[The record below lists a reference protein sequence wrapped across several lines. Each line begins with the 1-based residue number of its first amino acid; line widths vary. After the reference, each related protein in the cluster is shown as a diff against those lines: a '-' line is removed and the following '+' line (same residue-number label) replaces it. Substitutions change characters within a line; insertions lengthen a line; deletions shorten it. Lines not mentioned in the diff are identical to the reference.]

1 MPAERSGR
9 TKGASQPG
17 AQSPGHALDGARLS
31 SLGKK
36 GTEKMHDLGRTRRPL
51 SRKYRLS
58 AAMTALALAQGAPAL
73 AQETAAAAD
82 RSEAAPADQI
92 VVTGTRVVRDGF
104 QSPTPLTVLSREDIQ
119 NQSPTNNLADFV
131 NQIPALAGSTRPA
144 NSRLAIS
151 SGLAGVN
158 TMNLRNLGEVRT
170 LVLLDGRRSVGSTI
184 TGLVDINTFPQS
196 LVKSVEIVTGG
207 ASAAYGSDAVAGV
220 VNYVLDKE
228 YEGLKL
234 DADIGITD
242 KGDGFNYSFSGAVGK
257 SFAGGRGHILFAG
270 EYAHRDGIF
279 EVDRDWNQRGY
290 RTLQNP
296 NYTDANGQPRNLV
309 VYGAGTWNSTPGG
322 IIRSQI
328 GGSGLRGIYFDQ
340 GGVAKQ
346 YQFGTLTDSSQTM
359 GGDWQVND
367 TSRRIGLDATDDRR
381 GVFGRLSYE
390 LADWIEVFGEASY
403 NWNKTL
409 FNAGPQAAT
418 MTLTGDNAYLIQ
430 ALGSAAL
437 AGVTSVTLGTSAA
450 DLPYRKNNSTRET
463 QRYTVG
469 AGGEFQMFGNKAVW
483 DAHVQYGQTNTHELL
498 RDIMDNTRIALATD
512 AVFAPAGNALGVPT
526 GTIVCRS
533 TLTAPTNGCIP
544 LSRLGIGVANPAAI
558 EWVLGDPYRD
568 QKFKQTVA
576 GANLSMSPFATWA
589 GDVSVAIGAE
599 YRKEEVSGFV
609 PTEFQAGWSVGNF
622 RPTFGSYNVKE
633 AYLETVVPLGLGAE
647 FNGAARV
654 TDYSTSGTVTTWKAG
669 LTWQPIDDIR
679 LRATRSRDIRAPNL
693 NELFQTGTSRTNSFS
708 TGSAYG
714 TYAGKSFRELTT
726 GNLALKPEKA
736 DTLTLGAVVQPRFL
750 PGLSFSV
757 DWFRTKVSG
766 AINQFFADD
775 IARRCTEGL
784 QSFCDALVANPRAG
798 NTGEPD
804 YLVSASP
811 FNFARIKVRGID
823 YEASYRVPLDQI
835 FEDSSSN
842 LTLRATATNYLEN
855 LVDNGVSVPVDS
867 VGQNSGQ
874 LSGTPDWI
882 FRLSATFDT
891 PDYTIS
897 AVGRGV
903 SSGTYNNTYIVC
915 TTGCPPSTAANPTI
929 NDNHI
934 NGTFYTDLNF
944 AAKVKLGG
952 SDGQLFFN
960 ITNLFDK
967 DPILL
972 PESGLSANSTFS
984 DLLGRTFRVG
994 VRFKTN

>member
-1 MPAERSGR
+1 MRDFRRIRRSFGR
-9 TKGASQPG
+9 SHG
-17 AQSPGHALDGARLS
+17 
-31 SLGKK
+31 LG
-36 GTEKMHDLGRTRRPL
+36 L
-51 SRKYRLS
+51 
-58 AAMTALALAQGAPAL
+58 AMTALALVHGAPAL
-73 AQETAAAAD
+73 AQD
-82 RSEAAPADQI
+82 SAAPQQGVEADAPDSQI
-92 VVTGTRVVRDGF
+92 VVTGTRIIRNGF
-104 QSPTPLTVLSREDIQ
+104 QSPTPLTVMTQEDIE
-119 NQSPTNNLADFV
+119 NQSPTNNIADFV
-131 NQIPALAGSTRPA
+131 NQIPALAGSTRPS

-220 VNYVLDKE
+220 VNYVLDKTF
-228 YEGLKL
+228 EGIKVE
-234 DADIGITD
+234 ADSGITD

-257 SFAGGRGHILFAG
+257 SFAGGRGRILLAG

-279 EVDRDWNQRGY
+279 EVDRDWNQLGY
-290 RTLQNP
+290 RTV
-296 NYTDANGQPRNLV
+296 ANTAAAIAAGGPANLV
-309 VYGAGTWNSTPGG
+309 VRGAGTWNATPGS
-322 IIRSQI
+322 IIRSQV
-328 GGSGLRGIYFDQ
+328 GGSTALRGTYFDQ
-340 GGVAKQ
+340 GGVARQ
-346 YQFGTLTDSSQTM
+346 YQFGSLTDSSQTV
-359 GGDWQVND
+359 GGDWAIND

-381 GVFGRLSYE
+381 GVYGRLSYE
-390 LADWIEVFGEASY
+390 LADWIGVYGEASY

-409 FNAGPQAAT
+409 FNSGPQAAT
-418 MTLTGDNAYLIQ
+418 FTLTADNAYLIQ

-437 AGVTSVTLGTSAA
+437 AGVTNVTLGTSAA
-450 DLPYRKNNSTRET
+450 DMPYRKNNSSREV
-463 QRYTVG
+463 QRYTIG
-469 AGGEFQMFGNKAVW
+469 AGGEFQMFGNKAIW
-483 DAHVQYGQTNTHELL
+483 DAYAQYGQTDTHELL
-498 RDIMDNTRIALATD
+498 RDIMNTSRLALATD
-512 AVFAPAGNALGVPT
+512 AVFAPAGNALGVAA

-533 TLTAPTNGCIP
+533 TLTSPTNGCIP
-544 LSRLGIGVANPAAI
+544 LNRLGVGVANPAAV

-568 QKFKQTVA
+568 QRFKQTVA
-576 GANLSMSPFATWA
+576 GVNLSMTPFATWA
-589 GDVSVAIGAE
+589 GDVSVAVGGE
-599 YRKEEVSGFV
+599 YRKEEVSGYV
-609 PTEFQAGWSVGNF
+609 PIEYQSGWSVGNF

-679 LRATRSRDIRAPNL
+679 LRGTRSRDIRAPNL
-693 NELFQTGTSRTNSFS
+693 NELFQSGTSRTNTFS

-714 TYAGKSFRELTT
+714 QYAGATFRELTT

-736 DTLTLGAVVQPRFL
+736 DTLTLGAVLQPRFL
-750 PGLSFSV
+750 PGFSFSV
-757 DWFRTKVSG
+757 DWFRTKVSD
-766 AINQFFADD
+766 AISQFFADD

-784 QSFCDALVANPRAG
+784 QSFCDAIV
-798 NTGEPD
+798 PD
-804 YLVSASP
+804 PDGVRDYFVSASP
-811 FNFARIKVRGID
+811 FNFAKVKVRGID

-835 FEDSSSN
+835 FNSSSSN
-842 LTLRATATNYLEN
+842 LTLRGTATNYLEN
-855 LVDNGVSVPVDS
+855 LVDNGVSVAVDT

-874 LSGTPDWI
+874 TSGTPEWI

-891 PDYTIS
+891 PSYSIT

-903 SSGTYNNTYIVC
+903 SSGTYNNTYVVC
-915 TTGCPPSTAANPTI
+915 TSACPTSTAANPTI
-929 NDNHI
+929 NSNHI
-934 NGTFYTDLNF
+934 DGTFYTDLNF
-944 AAKVKLGG
+944 TAKIKVGG

-984 DLLGRTFRVG
+984 DLLGRAFRVG

>member
-1 MPAERSGR
+1 MSDYRRFHRSFNPRHGIGLAMSALAIVHASPAM
-9 TKGASQPG
+9 
-17 AQSPGHALDGARLS
+17 AQDGAAPQ
-31 SLGKK
+31 
-36 GTEKMHDLGRTRRPL
+36 D
-51 SRKYRLS
+51 
-58 AAMTALALAQGAPAL
+58 APA
-73 AQETAAAAD
+73 A
-82 RSEAAPADQI
+82 SIDQI
-92 VVTGTRVVRDGF
+92 IVTGSRVIRDGF
-104 QSPTPLTVLSREDIQ
+104 QSPTPLTVMTQEDIQ
-119 NQSPTNNLADFV
+119 NQSPTNNIADFV

-220 VNYVLDKE
+220 VNYVLDKK
-228 YEGLKL
+228 YDGFKV
-234 DADIGITD
+234 DADTGISD
-242 KGDGFNYSFSGAVGK
+242 EGDGYNYSFSGAFGT
-257 SFAGGRGHILFAG
+257 SFADGRGHVLIAG

-279 EVDRDWNQRGY
+279 AVDRDWNQQGY
-290 RTLQNP
+290 RTLANP
-296 NYTDANGQPRNLV
+296 NYTATNGQPANLV
-309 VYGAGTWNSTPGG
+309 VRGAGTWNTTPGG
-322 IIRSQI
+322 IIRSQV
-328 GGSGLRGIYFDQ
+328 GGSTALRGTYFDQ
-340 GGVAKQ
+340 GGATKQ

-359 GGDWQVND
+359 GGDWQIND

-390 LADWIEVFGEASY
+390 LADWIEVYGEASY

-409 FNAGPQAAT
+409 FNSGPQTAT
-418 MTLTGDNAYLIQ
+418 FTLAGDNAYLVQ
-430 ALGSAAL
+430 ALGNAAL

-450 DLPYRKNNSTRET
+450 DLPYRKNNSSREV

-469 AGGEFQMFGNKAVW
+469 AGGEFQMFGNRAVW
-483 DAHVQYGQTNTHELL
+483 DGYVQYGQTDTHELL
-498 RDIMDNTRIALATD
+498 RDIMNTSRLALATD
-512 AVFAPAGNALGVPT
+512 AVFAPAGNTLGVAA

-533 TLTAPTNGCIP
+533 TLTSPGNGCVP
-544 LSRLGIGVANPAAI
+544 LNRLGVGVANQAAVD
-558 EWVLGDPYRD
+558 WVLGDPYRD
-568 QKFKQTVA
+568 QTFKQTVA
-576 GANLSMSPFATWA
+576 GINLSTTPFATWA
-589 GDVSVAIGAE
+589 GDVSVAIGGE
-599 YRKEEVSGFV
+599 YRKEQVSGSV
-609 PTEFQAGWSVGNF
+609 PVEYQTGWSVGNF
-622 RPTFGSYNVKE
+622 LPTFGSYNVKE
-633 AYLETVVPLGLGAE
+633 AYLETVVPLGLGVE

-669 LTWQPIDDIR
+669 LTWRPIDDIL
-679 LRATRSRDIRAPNL
+679 LRGTRSRDIRAPNL
-693 NELFQTGTSRTNSFS
+693 NELFQSGTSRTNTFS

-714 TYAGKSFRELTT
+714 DYAGKNFREVTT

-736 DTLTLGAVVQPRFL
+736 DSLSFGVVLQPRFV
-750 PGLSFSV
+750 PGFSFSV
-757 DWFRTKVSG
+757 DYFDIKVKD
-766 AINQFFADD
+766 AISQLYADD
-775 IARRCTEGL
+775 IALRCNEGR
-784 QSFCDALVANPRAG
+784 QEFCNAIV
-798 NTGEPD
+798 PD
-804 YLVSASP
+804 TSGVRDYVVSASP
-811 FNFARIKVRGID
+811 FNFAQIKVRGID
-823 YEASYRVPLDQI
+823 YEASYRLPLDKI
-835 FEDSSSN
+835 FDNSASS
-842 LTLRATATNYLEN
+842 LTLRGTATNYLEN

-891 PDYTIS
+891 PTYSIT

-903 SSGTYNNTYIVC
+903 SSGTYNNSYIVC
-915 TTGCPPSTAANPTI
+915 TTNCPTSTATNPTI
-929 NDNHI
+929 NSNHI
-934 NGTFYTDLNF
+934 DGTFYTDLNF
-944 AAKVKLGG
+944 TAKIKVGG

-984 DLLGRTFRVG
+984 DLLGRAFRIG